1 MAQTVVCSRL
11 HSIGQQP
18 QAIHLAVA
26 DGSFQNAFSTII
38 RAVIFFIVAL
48 NAVKSEIF

>member
-1 MAQTVVCSRL
+1 MAQTAVCSRP
-11 HSIGQQP
+11 HSIGQQL

-26 DGSFQNAFSTII
+26 DGSFQNAFSTIV
-38 RAVIFFIVAL
+38 RAFIFFLVAL